1 MIGNIGV
8 TGGMRTC
15 GTLGWEGGGGEI
27 HGPEHHTGGG
37 VVDIAG
43 VDDAENLGTV
53 QGEVAPGHGHTQPRD
68 AGAAAGTGHVVEARL
83 GVEVMAAAGASADG
97 STTATVAVGKR
108 VAAETDDE
116 ERFHRDLRGVIQSG

>member
-1 MIGNIGV
+1 MIENIGV

-27 HGPEHHTGGG
+27 HGPEHHPSGG

-53 QGEVAPGHGHTQPRD
+53 QSEVAPVHGHAKPRN
-68 AGAAAGTGHVVEARL
+68 AGETR
-83 GVEVMAAAGASADG
+83 S
-97 STTATVAVGKR
+97 KR
-108 VAAETDDE
+108 
-116 ERFHRDLRGVIQSG
+116 

>member
-8 TGGMRTC
+8 TGGMRTW

-27 HGPEHHTGGG
+27 HGPEHHPSGG

-53 QGEVAPGHGHTQPRD
+53 QSEVAPVHGHAKPRN
-68 AGAAAGTGHVVEARL
+68 AGEPAGTGHVVEAGA

-97 STTATVAVGKR
+97 GTAATVAVGEGM
-108 VAAETDDE
+108 AAETDDE
-116 ERFHRDLRGVIQSG
+116 ARV

>member
-27 HGPEHHTGGG
+27 HGPEHHSGGG
-37 VVDIAG
+37 EVDAAS
-43 VDDAENLGTV
+43 VDDAKDFSTV
-53 QGEVAPGHGHTQPRD
+53 QGDVARVHGYAKARD
-68 AGAAAGTGHVVEARL
+68 TGEATGAGHVVEAGA

-97 STTATVAVGKR
+97 GTAATVAVGEGM
-108 VAAETDDE
+108 AAETDDE
-116 ERFHRDLRGVIQSG
+116 ARVHRDLRGVIQSG

>member
-27 HGPEHHTGGG
+27 HGPEHHPSGG

-83 GVEVMAAAGASADG
+83 GVEVMAAASASADG
-97 STTATVAVGKR
+97 GTTTTMAIGKG
-108 VAAETDDE
+108 VAAEADDKA
-116 ERFHRDLRGVIQSG
+116 RVHRDLGWVI